1 MRFSQQRQKEG
12 GAVFPLHPPPPQVIP
27 DIASGVRIIN
37 IKENMYVRFLLFVC
51 LLSSITTFLDAN
63 PLRTIMLLRILP
75 LPLEH
80 ERRRGT

>member
-12 GAVFPLHPPPPQVIP
+12 GAVFPLPPPPPQVIP